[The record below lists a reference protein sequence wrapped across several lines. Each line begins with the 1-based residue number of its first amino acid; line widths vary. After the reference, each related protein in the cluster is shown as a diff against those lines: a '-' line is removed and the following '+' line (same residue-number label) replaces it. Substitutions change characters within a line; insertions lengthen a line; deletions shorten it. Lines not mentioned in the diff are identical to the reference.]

1 MVRKNIYKEII
12 MTIEQKIEKER
23 ANVELMLLKKVKK
36 QIKDNVTPSEVLHT
50 IHAFTS
56 IKHIPR
62 HK

>member
-1 MVRKNIYKEII
+1 

-23 ANVELMLLKKVKK
+23 ANVELALLKKVKK
-36 QIKDNVTPSEVLHT
+36 QIKDNVPPFEVLET
-50 IHAFTS
+50 VNAFTS

>member
-1 MVRKNIYKEII
+1 

-23 ANVELMLLKKVKK
+23 ANVELILLKKVKK
-36 QIKDNVTPSEVLHT
+36 QIKDNVPPYEVLET
-50 IHAFTS
+50 VHAFTS

>member
-1 MVRKNIYKEII
+1 

-36 QIKDNVTPSEVLHT
+36 QIKDNVPPSEVLET

>member
-1 MVRKNIYKEII
+1 

-23 ANVELMLLKKVKK
+23 ANVELALLKKVKK
-36 QIKDNVTPSEVLHT
+36 QIKDNVPSFEVLET
-50 IHAFTS
+50 VHAFTS

>member
-1 MVRKNIYKEII
+1 

-23 ANVELMLLKKVKK
+23 ANVELALLKKVKK
-36 QIKDNVTPSEVLHT
+36 QIKDNVPSFEVLET
-50 IHAFTS
+50 VNAFTS

>member
-1 MVRKNIYKEII
+1 

-23 ANVELMLLKKVKK
+23 ANVELALLKKVKK
-36 QIKDNVTPSEVLHT
+36 QIKDNVPPYEVLET

-62 HK
+62 YK